1 MLECQFQ
8 VKYLN
13 LKCSAQFPWQH
24 HYNKIVRL
32 KSKVCSLI
40 KPHHGSSRGV
50 PAGGGGAELVT
61 IYTPAYTDNIH
72 PLLIVIYDNINPC

>member
-32 KSKVCSLI
+32 NSKVCSLNVSCDWLSA
-40 KPHHGSSRGV
+40 GLVDGV
-50 PAGGGGAELVT
+50 
-61 IYTPAYTDNIH
+61 
-72 PLLIVIYDNINPC
+72 